1 VSDAPSYLPPYARS
15 SRGSDVPMKSA
26 SVRRA
31 DDLDDDADADDLDRD
46 DDDRATAA
54 AAERAPVREG
64 LPPTYRMRHEPHYV
78 ETLAAPAVAPAA
90 PVVPV
95 TPVPV
100 DAAPPPTP
108 EVVAAPVDGLADV
121 IAALATSI
129 EAIQAS
135 LRDLPLRGRPLRERV
150 AIDLARAE
158 AARTRWI
165 ADAAA
170 VLRVTPL
177 PSLDEVDLVTVCG
190 AVAAAFA
197 PEYRL
202 AGGEPST
209 TLPAAPAQVFGDERL
224 LTTAVGS
231 VLSAVRALIED
242 RGDAGRVSI
251 GLAPRVDTTMRTLE
265 ITQSAVRVPASA
277 HARFF
282 DPAWTAHPAGAAG
295 AVLLAAARRI
305 AEAHGGG
312 LELAVVDGGGCRFSL
327 SLPAAN

>member
-26 SVRRA
+26 GVRRA
-31 DDLDDDADADDLDRD
+31 DDLDDDADADELDRD

-54 AAERAPVREG
+54 PAERAPVREG

-78 ETLAAPAVAPAA
+78 ETLVAPPVAADAPVPPPVPVAAPAA
-90 PVVPV
+90 P
-95 TPVPV
+95 
-100 DAAPPPTP
+100 TP
-108 EVVAAPVDGLADV
+108 EVAPAPVDGLADV

-129 EAIQAS
+129 DAIEAS

-158 AARTRWI
+158 AARARWI
-165 ADAAA
+165 TDAAA
-170 VLRVTPL
+170 VLRVDPL
-177 PSLDEVDLVTVCG
+177 PSLDEVDLVAVCG

-202 AGGEPST
+202 TGGEPST
-209 TLPAAPAQVFGDERL
+209 TLPAAPAHVFGDERL

-231 VLSAVRALIED
+231 VLAAVRTLVED
-242 RGDAGRVSI
+242 RGDAGRVSV
-251 GLAPRVDTTMRTLE
+251 GLAPRVDTTTRTIE
-265 ITQSAVRVPASA
+265 IAQTAVRVPVSA

-282 DPAWTAHPAGAAG
+282 DPAWSAHPAGPAG

-312 LELAVVDGGGCRFSL
+312 LELAALDGGGCRFAL
-327 SLPAAN
+327 SVPAAN